1 MGRAFGKSAARGD
14 LRKDALAAVRAA
26 IGAADPRRLVLRELS
41 AEGGVLT
48 AGRFSGALDG
58 YRRVVV
64 VGGGK
69 ASAMMAAGVERVLGT
84 WLDGGV
90 VIVPEY
96 QRPFPR
102 LRKVR
107 FAKSTHPLPSE
118 KGARA
123 VREMLGFLSGVGAG
137 DLVVVLVSGGGSALM
152 PAPIAGVTL
161 KELEVTTSLLLKAGA
176 EIGEVNC
183 VRKHLSEI
191 AGGRLVEKTNG
202 AKVLALLISDVVG
215 DDLSS
220 VASGLTVPDPTTF
233 SDARLILANRGIW
246 NRVPPSVRD
255 AVQKG
260 AGGSTAETPKPGD
273 RAFRRVTNVL
283 VGSNDVATGAASEAL
298 KARGYVVTRASSVRG
313 EARDVGKRLAAL
325 ARTTPGSGRWAAV
338 WGGETTVT
346 VRGDGTGGR
355 NQELALSAAIELRG
369 TSGIMVASFGTDGV
383 DGPTDAAGAL
393 ADSSSFDRA
402 KAMGLD
408 PNALLE
414 NNDSHSFF
422 RSLGDLV
429 VTGPTGTNVN
439 DVMLAI
445 RR

>member
-1 MGRAFGKSAARGD
+1 MGDAFGDAAAGGD
-14 LRKDALAAVRAA
+14 LRGDALAAVRAA
-26 IGAADPRRLVLRELS
+26 IDAADPRRLVLRELS

-48 AGRFSGALDG
+48 AGGSRGVLEG

-69 ASAMMAAGVERVLGT
+69 ASALMAAGVERVLGARV
-84 WLDGGV
+84 DGGV

-96 QRPFPR
+96 QRPLPK
-102 LRKVR
+102 LRKVK
-107 FAKSTHPLPSE
+107 FAESTHPLPSE

-137 DLVVVLVSGGGSALM
+137 DLVIVLVSGGGSALM
-152 PAPIAGVTL
+152 PAPIEGVTL
-161 KELEVTTSLLLKAGA
+161 KELELTTSLLLRAGA

-202 AKVLALLISDVVG
+202 AEVLTLLISDVVG

-220 VASGLTVPDPTTF
+220 VASGPTVPDPTTF
-233 SDARLILANRGIW
+233 SGARRILTDRGIW
-246 NRVPPSVRD
+246 SRVPQSVRD
-255 AVQKG
+255 AVREG
-260 AGGSTAETPKPGD
+260 AEGSTAETPKPGD

-283 VGSNDVATGAASEAL
+283 VGSNDVATTAASEAL
-298 KARGYVVTRASSVRG
+298 RARGYRVTRASSVIG

-325 ARTTPGSGRWAAV
+325 ARATPGSGRWAAV

-346 VRGDGTGGR
+346 VRGNGIGGR
-355 NQELALSAAIELRG
+355 NQELALAAAIELKG
-369 TSGIMVASFGTDGV
+369 TSGIALVSFGTDGV

-393 ADSSSFDRA
+393 ADSVSFDRA
-402 KAMGLD
+402 RAMGLD
-408 PNALLE
+408 PRALLE

-445 RR
+445 RS